1 MKLDP
6 DVCYRA
12 LAARDRRFDG
22 VFFTGVTT
30 TGIYCRPVCPART
43 PGRDRCRFFPTAAA
57 AEQAGFR
64 PCLRC
69 RPELAPGLA
78 PVDAAGRVAHAAAA
92 RIEAGALDDD
102 GDLETL
108 AKEFGLSGRQL
119 RRVLRRELGV
129 APVELAQ
136 THRLLLAKRLLT
148 DSRLPIIQVAFA
160 SGFASVRRFNAL
172 FRSRYGMAPG
182 RLRRQANNRANG
194 EQLRLTLA
202 YRPPLAWVELL
213 EFLAGRATAGVECV
227 CGDSYLRTA
236 ALGKYQGW
244 VRVRPVAGRA
254 ALAVEL
260 SVALAPALPALLG
273 RLRDLFDL
281 NARPDVIAAQLSDD
295 PCLGPC
301 VRGRPGLR
309 VPGAFDGFELAVRA
323 ILGQQVS
330 VRAATTLAGR
340 FAAAFGAAVETP
352 FPELNRLAPRPE
364 RVAAATPA
372 ELTALG
378 ITAARAASILALA
391 RAVRAGRLHLR
402 PGADPEGAARQLQE
416 LPGIGPW
423 TAQYIALRALR
434 WPDAFPESDLGL
446 LKAWGTRVP
455 RQLRAAAEAW
465 RPWRAY
471 AAMYLWNGLCQEAEE
486 TNDV

>member
-102 GDLETL
+102 GDLEAL
-108 AKEFGLSGRQL
+108 AQEFGLSGRQL

-148 DSRLPIIQVAFA
+148 DSRLPIIQVAYA

-172 FRSRYGMAPG
+172 FRSRYRMPPS
-182 RLRRQANNRANG
+182 RLRRQVRTDTTD
-194 EQLRLTLA
+194 EHLRLTLT
-202 YRPPLAWVELL
+202 YRPPLAWAELL
-213 EFLAGRATAGVECV
+213 AFLAGRATAGVEGV
-227 CGDSYLRTA
+227 CGASYLHTV
-236 ALGKYQGW
+236 ALGKHQGW
-244 VRVRPVAGRA
+244 VRVSPVAGRD

-260 SVALAPALPALLG
+260 SIALAPALPSLLA

-281 NARPDVIAAQLSDD
+281 NARPDVIAAQLSAD
-295 PCLGPC
+295 PRLGPC
-301 VRGRPGLR
+301 VRRRPGLR
-309 VPGAFDGFELAVRA
+309 VPGAFDGFELAARA
-323 ILGQQVS
+323 VLGQQVS

-340 FAAAFGAAVETP
+340 FAAAFGAPVETP
-352 FPELNRLAPRPE
+352 FPELNRLTPRPE
-364 RVAAATPA
+364 RVAVATPA

-378 ITAARAASILALA
+378 ITVARAASILALA
-391 RAVRAGRLHLR
+391 RAVRDGRLHLR
-402 PGADPEGAARQLQE
+402 PGADPEAAARQLQE
-416 LPGIGPW
+416 LPGVGPW

-434 WPDAFPESDLGL
+434 WPDAFPDSDLGL

-455 RQLRAAAEAW
+455 HSLRAAAEAW
-465 RPWRAY
+465 RPWRGY
-471 AAMYLWNGLCQEAEE
+471 AAMYLWNGVSPAAEE
-486 TNDV
+486 TNDA